1 MAVPKRRVSHT
12 RAAKRRTH
20 YKVTLPM
27 PVKDKDGSW
36 KMPHRVNPTTGQYK
50 QQMIKIAIDAMG
62 GDFGPAPI
70 VEGVLQ
76 ALSEASFEAIL
87 VGKRAEIESL
97 VPKGLESR
105 ISYEEASDVF
115 DMDEMATD
123 ALKRKDSSIYKAIEL
138 VRNGSADAVVSA
150 GHSGATMS
158 LATLRIGRLDGVSRP
173 PIATL
178 MPTIIRG
185 KKTLVLDVGANVDC
199 KPEHLFEFAVMSE
212 AYAQQI
218 LRIQKPK
225 ISLLSNGEEDC
236 KGNETSKAAFELL
249 KKMDNFVGNAE
260 GNQVFD
266 GSVDII
272 VCDGFVGN
280 ILLKTAEGV
289 SGAISKII
297 KRNIK
302 ESAIAMIGAVLL
314 KRVFKKLKNDVDY
327 DEYGGAPLLGVKKC
341 TIISHGKS
349 SPKAI
354 KNAIFQSIKF
364 SKSNINEQI
373 ISKLASYNQ

>member
-1 MAVPKRRVSHT
+1 
-12 RAAKRRTH
+12 
-20 YKVTLPM
+20 
-27 PVKDKDGSW
+27 
-36 KMPHRVNPTTGQYK
+36 
-50 QQMIKIAIDAMG
+50 MIKIAIDAMG
-62 GDFGPAPI
+62 GDFGSAPI

-76 ALSEASFEAIL
+76 ALNEASFEAIL
-87 VGKRAEIESL
+87 VGKRAEIEPL

-218 LRIQKPK
+218 LHTQKPK

>member
-1 MAVPKRRVSHT
+1 
-12 RAAKRRTH
+12 
-20 YKVTLPM
+20 
-27 PVKDKDGSW
+27 
-36 KMPHRVNPTTGQYK
+36 
-50 QQMIKIAIDAMG
+50 MIKIAIDAMG

-70 VEGVLQ
+70 VEGVSQ

-87 VGKRAEIESL
+87 VGKRAEIEPL

-218 LRIQKPK
+218 LHTQKPK

-297 KRNIK
+297 KRNVK
-302 ESAIAMIGAVLL
+302 ESVIAMIGAVLL
-314 KRVFKKLKNDVDY
+314 NRVFKKLKNDVDY

-373 ISKLASYNQ
+373 ISKLESYNQ

>member
-1 MAVPKRRVSHT
+1 
-12 RAAKRRTH
+12 
-20 YKVTLPM
+20 
-27 PVKDKDGSW
+27 
-36 KMPHRVNPTTGQYK
+36 
-50 QQMIKIAIDAMG
+50 MIKIAIDAMG

-76 ALSEASFEAIL
+76 ALNEASFEAIL
-87 VGKRAEIESL
+87 VGKRAEIEPL

-218 LRIQKPK
+218 LHIEKPK

-314 KRVFKKLKNDVDY
+314 NRVFKKLKNDVDY

>member
-1 MAVPKRRVSHT
+1 
-12 RAAKRRTH
+12 
-20 YKVTLPM
+20 
-27 PVKDKDGSW
+27 
-36 KMPHRVNPTTGQYK
+36 
-50 QQMIKIAIDAMG
+50 MIKIAIDAMG
-62 GDFGPAPI
+62 GDFGTAPI
-70 VEGVLQ
+70 VEGGLQ

-87 VGKRAEIESL
+87 VGKRAEIEPL

>member
-1 MAVPKRRVSHT
+1 
-12 RAAKRRTH
+12 
-20 YKVTLPM
+20 
-27 PVKDKDGSW
+27 
-36 KMPHRVNPTTGQYK
+36 
-50 QQMIKIAIDAMG
+50 MIKIAIDAMG

-70 VEGVLQ
+70 VEGVSQ

-87 VGKRAEIESL
+87 VGKRAEIEPL

-138 VRNGSADAVVSA
+138 VRNDSADAVVSA

-218 LRIQKPK
+218 LHTQKPK

-297 KRNIK
+297 KRN
-302 ESAIAMIGAVLL
+302 V
-314 KRVFKKLKNDVDY
+314 
-327 DEYGGAPLLGVKKC
+327 
-341 TIISHGKS
+341 
-349 SPKAI
+349 
-354 KNAIFQSIKF
+354 
-364 SKSNINEQI
+364 
-373 ISKLASYNQ
+373 